1 MSKKGLPIVRDI
13 KALYQEQNQNREVI
27 DSLQKA
33 LQQISDQLAIHGEVL
48 GMVEAIQKEITI
60 HGQELGKFE
69 NIEKEIAIH
78 GQVLGKVENIEREI
92 AIHGQVIGNIL
103 ADSKSIKDEVS
114 IHGQVIGT
122 TRDEVEIH
130 GAAIGANASQI
141 EKLVSEICSMKARLN
156 ELERSLTSGTQ
167 QVPEGVFQATEQT
180 QPSVSLTDRKQKDAY
195 YSIDYFDFENHFRGS
210 RQDIME
216 RQKIYL
222 PYFTDCNNVVDAGC
236 GRGEFLE
243 LLLTHQIPAV
253 GVDLYEPYVEYVK
266 RQGLPCVCE
275 DVNTYLKRVKQIDGI
290 FMGQVVEH
298 LSVSQIIELL
308 ENAYNALESGKY
320 LIMETPNPMTLAI
333 YSHAFYM
340 DPSHEKPVHPYTLKY
355 LTEKAGFSSV
365 EILFTEASRMPF
377 EIPSLKIEGCDLE
390 EFNNAIKNLN
400 NDLYGSQDYA
410 IIAKK

>member
-1 MSKKGLPIVRDI
+1 MMKKGMPILRDL
-13 KALYQEQNQNREVI
+13 KAIYQEQNENRERV
-27 DSLQKA
+27 DA
-33 LQQISDQLAIHGEVL
+33 LQRELAVHGEVL
-48 GMVEAIQKEITI
+48 GKLAD
-60 HGQELGKFE
+60 F
-69 NIEKEIAIH
+69 EKEIAIH
-78 GQVLGKVENIEREI
+78 GQVLGTVREDVQNMKDEISIHGQVLGTVREDAQNMKDEI
-92 AIHGQVIGNIL
+92 AIHGQVIGT
-103 ADSKSIKDEVS
+103 AREEVA
-114 IHGQVIGT
+114 
-122 TRDEVEIH
+122 IH

-141 EKLVSEICSMKARLN
+141 EKLISEICSMKARIN
-156 ELERSLTSGTQ
+156 ELESRLSSETRKVSEEKLQ
-167 QVPEGVFQATEQT
+167 DAEQT
-180 QPSVSLTDRKQKDAY
+180 QPMPSQTKEERKDSY
-195 YSIDYFDFENHFRGS
+195 YSIDYFDFENRFRGS

-222 PYFTDCNNVVDAGC
+222 PYFENCKNVVDAGC

-243 LLLTHQIPAV
+243 LLLNHQIPAV

-266 RQGLPCVCE
+266 MQGLPCVCE
-275 DVNTYLKRVKQIDGI
+275 DVNAYLKKTKQIDGI
-290 FMGQVVEH
+290 FLGQVVEH

-308 ENAYNALESGKY
+308 ENAYNTLESGKY

-377 EIPSLKIEGCDLE
+377 EIPSLNIEGCDLE
-390 EFNNAIKNLN
+390 EFNKAIKALN